1 MAAGTYSTFA
11 RTADGQ
17 VYAWGLNN
25 YGQLGL
31 PGQAP
36 EFAPTLVGALKG
48 KGVKEIVA
56 GQHHTLAITEVWPSP
71 DTWTRRSCWRRCL
84 RLRFTWPASQD
95 KMSENPV

>member
-11 RTADGQ
+11 RTADGH

-36 EFAPTLVGALKG
+36 VFTPTLVTSLNGR
-48 KGVKEIVA
+48 GVVSIAA
-56 GQHHTLAITEVWPSP
+56 GQHHTLAVTEVTSRTL
-71 DTWTRRSCWRRCL
+71 DI
-84 RLRFTWPASQD
+84 
-95 KMSENPV
+95 